1 MCPLITDVAVLCLC
15 LYVRDRLKVVA
26 QPQYSQEEAEAAVGM
41 APSKKT

>member
-1 MCPLITDVAVLCLC
+1 MCPRVF
-15 LYVRDRLKVVA
+15 RLKVVA